1 MNVKTTFVNENIM
14 EDVFMKQ
21 PDGFTLEGQV
31 DKVFKLR
38 KSICGLKQTLR
49 HWNIYFDKVVREIN

>member
-14 EDVFMKQ
+14 EDVFMTQ

-31 DKVFKLR
+31 DKVCKLQ
-38 KSICGLKQTLR
+38 KSICRLKQTLR